1 MLDSGRGTTVELA
14 DGIFVSNLSTD
25 RWEPDPEVGGEMH
38 VLCDVVDAEAGLSRY
53 SIAPPEPVRYTIPKR
68 ETLLVLEG
76 RVTIEILGGPTL
88 ELTVGDMASLP
99 KGAQTTWH
107 ITAPYREFW
116 VFG

>member
-1 MLDSGRGTTVELA
+1 MELA

-38 VLCDVVDAEAGLSRY
+38 LLCSVSDAEAGLSQY
-53 SIAPPEPVRYTIPKR
+53 ATAPHEPVRYTLPKR

-76 RVTIEILGGPTL
+76 QARIEILNGPTL
-88 ELTVGDMASLP
+88 ELTAGDIASLP

-107 ITAPYREFW
+107 ITGPYREFW

>member
-1 MLDSGRGTTVELA
+1 MELA
-14 DGIFVSNLSTD
+14 GGVFVSNLSTD
-25 RWEPDPEVGGEMH
+25 QWEPDPDVGGEMH
-38 VLCDVVDAEAGLSRY
+38 VLCSADDAEAGLSRY
-53 SIAPPEPVRYTIPKR
+53 SGAPKPVRYTLPKR

-76 RVTIEILGGPTL
+76 RATIEILDGPTL
-88 ELTVGDMASLP
+88 ELKAGDMASLP

>member
-1 MLDSGRGTTVELA
+1 MELA
-14 DGIFVSNLSTD
+14 DGIFISNLSTD

-38 VLCDVVDAEAGLSRY
+38 LFCIVSDAEAGLTRY
-53 SIAPPEPVRYTIPKR
+53 STAPQEPVKYTLPKR

-76 RVTIEILGGPTL
+76 QARIEILDGPTL
-88 ELTVGDMASLP
+88 DLAAGDIASLP

-107 ITAPYREFW
+107 ITGPYREFW